1 MAKQTF
7 TLYTEDANIGGYD
20 PSKFYRA
27 EYSFI
32 HWDDE
37 EHPDFI
43 VTLRFLEKENL
54 DLMLQVKA
62 LRKDLELAKQAIMN
76 RLNILGEGS
85 LKNSNT
91 SKVFMVRADS
101 LGTLIS
107 GNTLRDAIRALN
119 GAGNVTA
126 TISSAT
132 VTETKLGI
140 LTAAAVS

>member
-1 MAKQTF
+1 MPATKNNF
-7 TLYTEDANIGGYD
+7 THVTDTELEGVETTM
-20 PSKFYRA
+20 FTV
-27 EYSFI
+27 
-32 HWDDE
+32 
-37 EHPDFI
+37 DFI
-43 VTLRFLEKENL
+43 NAMTAETGDLSTGSSTAGLEATRAVIS
-54 DLMLQVKA
+54 QF
-62 LRKDLELAKQAIMN
+62 I
-76 RLNILGEGS
+76 NILAEGPLVES
-85 LKNSNT
+85 DKQKT
-91 SKVFMVRADS
+91 YVVRADS

>member
-1 MAKQTF
+1 MPITKNNF
-7 TLYTEDANIGGYD
+7 THVTDTELEGVETTM
-20 PSKFYRA
+20 FTV
-27 EYSFI
+27 
-32 HWDDE
+32 
-37 EHPDFI
+37 DFI
-43 VTLRFLEKENL
+43 NAMTAETG
-54 DLMLQVKA
+54 DLSTGSSTA
-62 LRKDLELAKQAIMN
+62 GLAATRAVISQFI
-76 RLNILGEGS
+76 NILAEGPLVES
-85 LKNSNT
+85 DKQKT
-91 SKVFMVRADS
+91 YVVRADC

>member
-1 MAKQTF
+1 MPATKNNF
-7 TLYTEDANIGGYD
+7 THVTDTELEGVETTM
-20 PSKFYRA
+20 FTV
-27 EYSFI
+27 
-32 HWDDE
+32 
-37 EHPDFI
+37 DFI
-43 VTLRFLEKENL
+43 NAMTAETGDLSTGSSTAGLEATRAVIS
-54 DLMLQVKA
+54 QF
-62 LRKDLELAKQAIMN
+62 I
-76 RLNILGEGS
+76 NILAEGPLVES
-85 LKNSNT
+85 DKQKT
-91 SKVFMVRADS
+91 YVVRTDC